1 MAALADA
8 IIIEAIV
15 EDNGKENITYTIIT
29 SL

>member
-15 EDNGKENITYTIIT
+15 EDNGKENITYTKIT
-29 SL
+29 LL